1 MKKSKLVSLVLITAA
16 LASCQKEEPKENQKK
31 VYMRSDSTAS
41 YSHTHC
47 HNNGWLWYYAFR
59 PYGYYN
65 TSGGSGTYHRA
76 GFYSSGI
83 SEHSNIGHSS
93 AKSNAVR
100 GGFGKSGFSV
110 SS

>member
-1 MKKSKLVSLVLITAA
+1 MKKSKFVSLVLITAV
-16 LASCQKEEPKENQKK
+16 LASCQKEEPKRDQKK

-47 HNNGWLWYYAFR
+47 HSNGWLWYYAFR
-59 PYGYYN
+59 PYGHYDGS
-65 TSGGSGTYHRA
+65 SGSYHRA

-83 SEHSNIGHSS
+83 SENSNIGHSTT
-93 AKSNAVR
+93 KSNAVR